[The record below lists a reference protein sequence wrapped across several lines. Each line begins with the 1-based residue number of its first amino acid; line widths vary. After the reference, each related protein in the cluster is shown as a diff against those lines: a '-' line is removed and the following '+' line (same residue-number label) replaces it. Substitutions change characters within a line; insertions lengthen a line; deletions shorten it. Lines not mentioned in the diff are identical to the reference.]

1 MFPLPVFREGGQGVR
16 YLELVVSDTA
26 AIRAWAAERHLPETH
41 LARWLKM
48 AERDRAALLAIARAL
63 RLSTGALVTALA
75 TLEEISVRESCAIES
90 VLARDPIARIIKGRA
105 GTAPARAKAFLE
117 ALRAIRY
124 PRLAEA
130 ARKLEAEIAA
140 LHLPRGVSVVLPKDL
155 GADQLRVELQA
166 GDGAGL
172 KRLIGALYANT
183 EALAHNADMLGC
195 GEDRLR
201 K

>member
-1 MFPLPVFREGGQGVR
+1 VN
-16 YLELVVSDTA
+16 DTAA
-26 AIRAWAAERHLPETH
+26 AIRACAAERHLPETH
-41 LARWLKM
+41 LARWLRM
-48 AERDRAALLAIARAL
+48 AERDRAPLLAIARAL
-63 RLSTGALVTALA
+63 RLSTGAIVTALT

-90 VLARDPIARIIKGRA
+90 VLARDPIARIINSRA
-105 GTAPARAKAFLE
+105 GSAPARAKAFLE

-140 LHLPRGVSVVLPKDL
+140 LDLPRGISVVLPKDL
-155 GADQLRVELQA
+155 GSDQLRIELQA
-166 GDGAGL
+166 EDGAGL
-172 KRLIGALYANT
+172 TRLIGVLNANRG
-183 EALAHNADMLGC
+183 ALAHIADVLGC